1 MKQKFVQFFAFLLVL
16 GVLPITS
23 ALAQPDIAV
32 TGEDTTVRIGLYY
45 GSNAL
50 AGANLQN
57 YSGAGSGFRF
67 GFVSGDEFVQLGYT
81 TETAISMVKAQN
93 VYYTSTLPGGGYGY
107 TDQVQTSIVVGCY
120 HLLYGSFASFEEA
133 QAMAAAVG
141 GFPAWINGEY
151 QVRIGAYPT
160 KEEAVAASGGMT
172 VVGTSSCAITVVPT
186 GSAAPLFQFD
196 GASTAFTELTVVP
209 GLDDSVKTITHFKGY
224 RYYGSFCYS
233 RNGGDLTVVNR
244 VSMNDYINCVI
255 SCEMSESW
263 PLEALKAQAV
273 CARSY
278 AATRTGH
285 ASSGF
290 DLCST
295 ECCQAYTG
303 MSRTGS
309 NTAQAAAETQGQYLR
324 YNGKIIEAVYH
335 SSDGGATENCE
346 NVWYEALPY
355 LRGVEDPFE
364 ALVEDKIPNYHW
376 TKTYTGAELQQR
388 LALYNID
395 SGEIVDVR
403 ITQTT
408 ATGNVY
414 SVELTDRYGK
424 VTTIKKGSV
433 RSVLGLPSI
442 RFSTGDTAAGE
453 NYYLAGGGSVSQTGQ
468 VWVLDG
474 SGNPVPVS
482 ISGAYAI
489 TGSGIETVSTTA
501 VSATPSQDGTFTFTG
516 TGKGHNLGM
525 SQWGAYAMALQGYT
539 YRDILNHYYTGIEI
553 Y

>member
-1 MKQKFVQFFAFLLVL
+1 MKQKFVQFFAFLLIL
-16 GVLPITS
+16 TLLPVSS
-23 ALAQPDIAV
+23 AFALPETAAYD
-32 TGEDTTVRIGLYY
+32 EDTTVRIGLYY
-45 GSNAL
+45 GSGAL

-57 YSGAGSGFRF
+57 YAGTGYRF
-67 GFVSGDEFVQLGYT
+67 GFTSGDTFVELGYT
-81 TETAISMVKAQN
+81 YETAISMVKAQN
-93 VYYTSTLPGGGYGY
+93 VYYTSSLPSGGYGY
-107 TDQVQTSIVVGCY
+107 TDQVQTDIVVGCY
-120 HLLYGSFASFEEA
+120 HLLYGRYSSFEEA
-133 QAMAAAVG
+133 QYAADAVG
-141 GFPAWINGEY
+141 GFPAWIDGEY

-160 KEEAVAASGGMT
+160 KQDAVAVSGGLN
-172 VVGTSSCAITVVPT
+172 VVGTSSCGITVVVT
-186 GSAAPLFQFD
+186 GTAEPIFQYD
-196 GASTAFTELTVVP
+196 GASAGVPELTVAPSV
-209 GLDDSVKTITHFKGY
+209 DASVKAITYFKGY

-233 RNGGDLTVVNR
+233 RSGGNLTVVNQ
-244 VSMNDYINCVI
+244 VSMNDYIDCVI
-255 SCEMSESW
+255 SCEMSDSW
-263 PLEALKAQAV
+263 PVEALKAQAV

-303 MSRTGS
+303 MSRTGA
-309 NTAQAAAETQGQYLR
+309 NTAQAAEETQGLYLR
-324 YNGKIIEAVYH
+324 YRGSIVEAVYH

-364 ALVEDKIPNYHW
+364 AYVASQISNYYW

-388 LALYNID
+388 LALYDID
-395 SGEIVDVR
+395 CGEIVDVR

-414 SVELTDRYGK
+414 SVELTDVYGK
-424 VTTIKKGSV
+424 VTTVTKGNV

-442 RFSTGDTAAGE
+442 RFTTGGSAGDGF
-453 NYYLAGGGSVSQTGQ
+453 YLADGSTVSQTGQ
-468 VWVLDG
+468 VWTVDG
-474 SGNPVPVS
+474 NGNLVS
-482 ISGAYAI
+482 VSMSAAYAI
-489 TGSGIETVSTTA
+489 TGSGMEA
-501 VSATPSQDGTFTFTG
+501 VSQTQTSAAQDGVFTFTG

-525 SQWGAYAMALQGYT
+525 SQWGAYSMAQLGYT
-539 YRDILNHYYTGIEI
+539 YEEILQYYYTGIEI